1 MLSRFYK
8 YVFVV
13 AGLLFSL
20 GAFSSQAEKLEMVAL
35 KNNLLYDAALTPNL
49 AVEIRLAPKWSM
61 ELGAGFNPFPL
72 DDTKFPKW
80 RHVAAWIAPRYWFCN
95 VFNRGFFS
103 FNAAYAHYNVA
114 GGKYPLGWMYKK
126 VLDNRYQG
134 DAVMAGVSFG
144 WHFAISPHFSVE
156 LEAGADVG
164 YTWYT
169 EFECKHCGAQK
180 AQEGSWF
187 ALPKVGVNLSVPLGG
202 DELSL
207 AKRCDCEKLDSKP
220 AEPEEPVEEVV
231 EPVEEPKDTVVE
243 EEPREPLL
251 AAEKLPMPQMKPTP
265 AEPFVPVFAVQGDAM
280 YHLRNRLLRSEEAY
294 EPYDPSMALS
304 ADPRNVFVYFDVDV
318 AKMDRSFLKND
329 LLMDSIMNILGDAM
343 EDSTISISHVRIVGF
358 ASFDG
363 RLSYNE
369 RLAGSRAQ
377 TIKEYMQSIYPEL
390 QDSVFAVCNG
400 GESWADLK
408 HGLQSVEFEGR
419 DEVLQ
424 IMESEPDYD
433 AREKKIKALHGGATY
448 RYMRDELKH
457 ILRNLGCITIFYE
470 LK

>member
-1 MLSRFYK
+1 MVRGLYK
-8 YVFVV
+8 YVIFV
-13 AGLLFSL
+13 ASLLSSL
-20 GAFSSQAEKLEMVAL
+20 AAFSAQTEKLEVVAL

-49 AVEIRLAPKWSM
+49 ELEIRLAPKWSM
-61 ELGAGFNPFPL
+61 EVGAGFNPFPL

-80 RHVAAWIAPRYWFCN
+80 RHVSAWIAPRYWFCN

-202 DELSL
+202 DKLSL
-207 AKRCDCEKLDSKP
+207 AKRCDCELLDSKQDEQP
-220 AEPEEPVEEVV
+220 DEGVVHQDTVPEEEE
-231 EPVEEPKDTVVE
+231 
-243 EEPREPLL
+243 REQLL
-251 AAEKLPMPQMKPTP
+251 AARKLPMPLMSP
-265 AEPFVPVFAVQGDAM
+265 ARVEPYVPSFVVSGDSK
-280 YHLRNRLLRSEEAY
+280 YRLRNRLLRSEEEY
-294 EPYDPSMALS
+294 EPYNPSMALS

-318 AKMDRSFLKND
+318 AKMDRSFLQND
-329 LLMDSIMNILGDAM
+329 LLMDSIMNILGEAM
-343 EDSTISISHVRIVGF
+343 EDTTIHISHVRIVGF

-369 RLAGSRAQ
+369 RLAGTRAR
-377 TIKEYMQSIYPEL
+377 TIKEYMQSIYPQL

-408 HGLQSVEFEGR
+408 HGLQRVEFEGR

-424 IMESEPDYD
+424 IIDSEPDYD
-433 AREKKIKALHGGATY
+433 AREKKIKALHGGTTY
-448 RYMRDELKH
+448 RYMRDELKY

-470 LK
+470 LND